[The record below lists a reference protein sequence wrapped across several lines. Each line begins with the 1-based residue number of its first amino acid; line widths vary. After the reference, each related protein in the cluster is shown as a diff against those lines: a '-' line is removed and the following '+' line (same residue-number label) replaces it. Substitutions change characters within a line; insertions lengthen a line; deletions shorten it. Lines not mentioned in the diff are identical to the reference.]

1 MQVIHKKVEEVHLEE
16 KVDVIISEW
25 MGFYLLHESMLD
37 SVLVARDKFLKEDGI
52 MMPSHATIYA
62 SPCSLKKLRETTV
75 DFWQNVFGFNMNPLA
90 KEALK
95 RTKPEITTI
104 EVITYYYSVPGVPK
118 IRYRCFQ
125 LRFQISVKEFS
136 ATILA
141 KQC

>member
-104 EVITYYYSVPGVPK
+104 EVITYYYSVG
-118 IRYRCFQ
+118 IRN
-125 LRFQISVKEFS
+125 
-136 ATILA
+136 ILVC
-141 KQC
+141 K